1 MASASGRP
9 MTATHRSE
17 HLRHDGG
24 LLDLGIVA
32 HKSKRKEEREQAKAG
47 KARTRRGVG
56 FFVRVLVVGTILV
69 VVIAL
74 AGDDELRASLASW
87 VRSADPWR

>member
-1 MASASGRP
+1 M
-9 MTATHRSE
+9 
-17 HLRHDGG
+17 
-24 LLDLGIVA
+24 
-32 HKSKRKEEREQAKAG
+32 SKRKGKREQAG
-47 KARTRRGVG
+47 EARTRQSVG

-87 VRSADPWR
+87 VRSPDRPWR